1 MRTFSF
7 FTRDALRPVR
17 SHMYALLGDEGRARE
32 FARRRLDSSPHHL
45 SVEVRE
51 AGRVLFSV
59 LRSEPK
65 PGSIPAARA

>member
-17 SHMYALLGDEGRARE
+17 SHMYAVLGDEGRARE
-32 FARRRLDSSPHHL
+32 FATRRLDSSPHNL

-59 LRSEPK
+59 LRKERPLRSK
-65 PGSIPAARA
+65 PAA